1 LEVITI
7 LVSIITF
14 NITVFNPEMRMALL
28 TRDCLWL
35 GVAVT
40 YLQHSAAGISV
51 YGFVLNRDFL
61 YAVFA
66 IEFSLTLF
74 ILGKTIVL

>member
-1 LEVITI
+1 MVVNLEIQ
-7 LVSIITF
+7 
-14 NITVFNPEMRMALL
+14 RALL
-28 TRDCLWL
+28 TTDCWWL